1 MRMAME
7 PNKKKQTPSSQ
18 EEPILL
24 GRTDL
29 SITPMGIGT
38 WAWGDKLLW
47 NYGRGYGEQDIVD
60 AFRTSVMAGINL
72 FDTAEVYGSGMSERL
87 LGRLRDSAPHPLV
100 ITTKFFP
107 YPWRL
112 GKRALRRALLG
123 SLGRLK
129 MEKVDLY
136 LIHWPFPPVS
146 IKTWMEALADA
157 FDAGL
162 TKAVGVSNYS
172 VDQMQ
177 RAQNALMKYD
187 IPLACN
193 QVPFS
198 LLQPKG
204 KRETLLETCADLG
217 VTLVAYSPLA
227 QGLLTGKYSAAN
239 PPQGVRGIR
248 TNRDSLQKIE
258 RLIHLMH
265 EIGQDHDNA
274 QPGQIAINWVLC
286 KGAVPI
292 PGVKNARQTE
302 ENLGALGWR
311 LSQGEVEALEE
322 AAQSLMN

>member
-1 MRMAME
+1 ME
-7 PNKKKQTPSSQ
+7 PNRKNQTTPSQ
-18 EEPILL
+18 EETILL
-24 GRTDL
+24 GRTGL

-47 NYGRGYGEQDIVD
+47 NYGRGYGEKDIFA
-60 AFRTSVMAGINL
+60 AFHTSVAAGINF
-72 FDTAEVYGSGMSERL
+72 FDTAEVYGRGTSERL
-87 LGRLRDSAPHPLV
+87 LGKMRSSAQHPLV
-100 ITTKFFP
+100 VTTKFFP

-112 GKRALRRALLG
+112 GKRALRRALLS
-123 SLGRLK
+123 SLHRLK
-129 MEKVDLY
+129 MKRVDLY

-146 IKTWMEALADA
+146 IETWMEALTDA
-157 FDAGL
+157 VEAGL
-162 TKAVGVSNYS
+162 AKAVGVSNYS
-172 VDQMQ
+172 VDQMR
-177 RAQNALMKYD
+177 RAQNALMKHD

-204 KRETLLETCADLG
+204 KRETLLEACAELG

-248 TNRDSLQKIE
+248 TNSATLQRIE
-258 RLIHLMH
+258 QLIHLMS
-265 EIGQDHDNA
+265 EIGQNHGNA
-274 QPGQIAINWVLC
+274 RPSQIALNWVIC

-292 PGVKNARQTE
+292 PGVKNVKQTE

-311 LSQGEVEALEE
+311 LSGDEVEALED
-322 AAQSLMN
+322 ASQSLRD

>member
-1 MRMAME
+1 M
-7 PNKKKQTPSSQ
+7 TSSP
-18 EEPILL
+18 EETIML

-29 SITPMGIGT
+29 LITPMGIGT

-47 NYGRGYGEQDIVD
+47 NYGSGYGEQDIFD
-60 AFRTSVMAGINL
+60 AFRASVEAGINF
-72 FDTAEVYGSGMSERL
+72 FDTAEVYGRGTSERF
-87 LGRLRDSAPHPLV
+87 LGQMRASVQHPLV
-100 ITTKFFP
+100 VTTKFFP

-123 SLGRLK
+123 SLHRLK

-136 LIHWPFPPVS
+136 LIHWPFPP
-146 IKTWMEALADA
+146 IPIETWMEALTDA
-157 FDAGL
+157 IDAGL
-162 TKAVGVSNYS
+162 AKAAGVSNYS
-172 VDQMQ
+172 VEQMR
-177 RAQNALMKYD
+177 RAQNALMNHD

-198 LLQPKG
+198 LLLPTG
-204 KRETLLETCADLG
+204 KRETLLEACTELG

-239 PPQGVRGIR
+239 PPQGLRGIR
-248 TNRDSLQKIE
+248 TNSATLKRIE
-258 RLIHLMH
+258 QLIHLMR
-265 EIGQDHDNA
+265 EIGQNHSNA
-274 QPGQIAINWVLC
+274 QPSQIALNWVIC

-292 PGVKNARQTE
+292 PGVKNAKQTE

-311 LSQGEVEALEE
+311 LSQDEVKALED